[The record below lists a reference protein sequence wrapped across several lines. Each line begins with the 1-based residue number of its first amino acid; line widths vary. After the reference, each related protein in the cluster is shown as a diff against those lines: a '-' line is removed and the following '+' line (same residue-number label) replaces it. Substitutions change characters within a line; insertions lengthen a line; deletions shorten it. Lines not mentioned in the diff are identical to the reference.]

1 MRRCN
6 SFLGFCM
13 AATMTILLML
23 YMTPVVAQNVAVKT
37 NTLYWATTSVNAA
50 VEKKVADRWTVDLSL
65 GYNPF
70 TFSENKKLRHIAVQ
84 PEARYWLCHAFAGHF
99 FGAHLVYSHFN
110 VGGIDVPFGLF
121 PELKDNR
128 FQGDFGA
135 VGIAYG
141 YSWMLPSKRWSIEAE
156 IGFGYG
162 ITRYAKYRCF
172 KCGSKLADETKG
184 KFMPTKLA
192 ISFIYNIK

>member
-1 MRRCN
+1 MT
-6 SFLGFCM
+6 
-13 AATMTILLML
+13 AAT
-23 YMTPVVAQNVAVKT
+23 AQNLAVKT
-37 NTLYWATTSVNAA
+37 NALYWATTSVNAA

-99 FGAHLVYSHFN
+99 VGAHLVYSHFN

-128 FQGDFGA
+128 FQGDLGA

-156 IGFGYG
+156 IGIGYG
-162 ITRYAKYRCF
+162 ITRYSKYRCF

-184 KFMPTKLA
+184 MFMPTKLA